1 MEAAFETLDLWE
13 SHIIGELP
21 EKIERD
27 YKLKEFKARGILQAT
42 VSSKFKFM
50 LCDSNGVQLDARKI
64 WVGLKNHYVDYCK
77 RSLTRSEEAMANLQ
91 YDPRK
96 GVEELY
102 NTMTSLRHKIAAA
115 NIFWGEKVF
124 ASRVMAK
131 LVSKSREWRYFE
143 GHTVRWTDEML
154 SPNKFLSELIEEE
167 IKLINMGALPRHGV
181 DDTIY
186 EANYASRNHRN
197 LRKGSTSHGPN
208 AHGAKQGNSSRD
220 DYFAAN
226 HEMDNYYRR
235 DQGRRP
241 YEQRND
247 DQDRMPACHNCG
259 NIGHYAKD
267 CRPAPRNDNYRQQ
280 SPKFFSKGPRSN
292 NQDRSRNNQSADG
305 MFVAMD
311 NKKRDIVIDEACS
324 SIDRSDMFILDSGA
338 SSHMVCR
345 PEWVYDFVPCS
356 NRQVK
361 ASGQDMHNVIGTG
374 TVEILCNVGHR
385 TVSIQLGNVLV
396 VPTFGVNLISENI
409 LEDKGCRI
417 SIFKKV
423 RTIRKSNGEV
433 IMTTRRDGGVN
444 AVNCEA
450 IISDEERAMAHAT
463 VIATANHASEVFR
476 KPTDT
481 AGWHKRLGHI
491 NVEAIKNL
499 ADKSEGLDI
508 IPGKTKER
516 SQCVACIEGK
526 AVRHPFPKRSTHVAT
541 QVNVLLHMDLEGPF
555 HDTALGGYKYY
566 LIIVD
571 DYSRYSHLYP
581 MISKDQTFQRF
592 KEHVA
597 AVELSK
603 GLPVRAIRTDNG
615 GEFTSSAF
623 QQFLKLKG
631 IEVQRTTPYTPQ
643 QNGVAERKNRTIVS
657 AVRAMFAGCKLGR
670 EFWAE
675 AAMTAVYLQNRSPNK
690 ALGQRTP
697 YELWTGELPKVM
709 HLRTFGCAAYALR
722 PKQLLTKLDTRTRRC
737 IFIGYHSQAKAY
749 KLFDLE
755 SKKMITSRDVDFAE
769 EEFPSLSNP
778 VRRNNVVPV
787 MTLYE
792 GAPLFTHSYNLGG
805 VTPSVPIAIDNV
817 VSPKTPETPGNPDC
831 ASTPIGGESEP
842 GRRQVPRVVPTAR
855 NTAKMTV
862 ADRGTEVT
870 TSDERITQEELLGR
884 GISRNKAIKTSLN
897 ESSLAGY
904 RKPNQKPRSK
914 SQGSRKA
921 VQERPV
927 DVMNRD
933 RATMAA
939 PTESTVTADYPG
951 AISETADASEP
962 SIQAAVEQRM
972 VEDLPTNT
980 SQDDSDL
987 EESDQYYSYT
997 HGSGT
1002 SNADE
1007 SNNAVAVI
1015 SNGSSRNIVPET
1027 WQQAMMSSDADLWKE
1042 AADAE
1047 MDSLYKNN
1055 TWQECALP
1063 SGFKAIKVRWV
1074 FKIKYKADGTIDKY
1088 KARLVAKGF
1097 AQVPGIDFHETYA
1110 PVLKF
1115 TSLRIILALA
1125 AIYDWEVDHTDANN
1139 AFLNGTID
1147 EELYIELPEGYNNST
1162 GGAIKRVGR
1171 LQKALYGLRQAPYQW
1186 NKVLVDK
1193 CLNMGFTQCMTD
1205 KCILI
1210 LSAKDR
1216 FVMIAIYVDDILF
1229 VGNNRSLL
1237 ERMKSKLFKEFSM
1250 KDLGPIHT
1258 CLNIRIIRNRMGRTI
1273 TLSQSHYLSDVLEK
1287 FRMSNCNPKF
1297 IPLYPSNPLPA
1308 AEETDPVTSAPYREA
1323 VGSLMYAMIAT
1334 RPDLAA
1340 AVGQAAR
1347 HMHHATDQHWNA
1359 VKLILHYV
1367 QGTLSYALE
1376 LGGTNAS
1383 LSGYSDA
1390 DWAGDVKTRKSTSG
1404 YLCYV
1409 GNALVSWRS
1418 SKQTCVAVSTME
1430 AEYTAAESASRELL
1444 FLRDL
1449 LGELGFEQD
1458 GPTTL
1463 YCDSQ
1468 SAISNMIGPSVVH
1481 EATKHIGIKIN
1492 ALRDRISQGL
1502 IKPEYIGTK
1511 DQVAD
1516 ILTKGLPRPAFEQFV
1531 NLLGLRECSR
1541 RGGVL
1546 DIGNV

>member
-1 MEAAFETLDLWE
+1 
-13 SHIIGELP
+13 
-21 EKIERD
+21 
-27 YKLKEFKARGILQAT
+27 
-42 VSSKFKFM
+42 M
-50 LCDSNGVQLDARKI
+50 LCDSNGIQLDARKI
-64 WVGLKNHYVDYCK
+64 WVGLKNHYVDYCE

-235 DQGRRP
+235 EQGRRP

-267 CRPAPRNDNYRQQ
+267 CRPAPRNSNYRQS

-311 NKKRDIVIDEACS
+311 DKKRDIVIDEACS

-516 SQCVACIEGK
+516 SQC
-526 AVRHPFPKRSTHVAT
+526 
-541 QVNVLLHMDLEGPF
+541 
-555 HDTALGGYKYY
+555 
-566 LIIVD
+566 
-571 DYSRYSHLYP
+571 
-581 MISKDQTFQRF
+581 
-592 KEHVA
+592 
-597 AVELSK
+597 
-603 GLPVRAIRTDNG
+603 
-615 GEFTSSAF
+615 
-623 QQFLKLKG
+623 
-631 IEVQRTTPYTPQ
+631 
-643 QNGVAERKNRTIVS
+643 
-657 AVRAMFAGCKLGR
+657 
-670 EFWAE
+670 
-675 AAMTAVYLQNRSPNK
+675 
-690 ALGQRTP
+690 
-697 YELWTGELPKVM
+697 
-709 HLRTFGCAAYALR
+709 
-722 PKQLLTKLDTRTRRC
+722 
-737 IFIGYHSQAKAY
+737 
-749 KLFDLE
+749 
-755 SKKMITSRDVDFAE
+755 
-769 EEFPSLSNP
+769 
-778 VRRNNVVPV
+778 
-787 MTLYE
+787 
-792 GAPLFTHSYNLGG
+792 GAPLFTHSYNLRGG
-805 VTPSVPIAIDNV
+805 VTPSVPIVIDNV
-817 VSPKTPETPGNPDC
+817 VSPKTSETPGNPDC

-855 NTAKMTV
+855 NTARMTV

-951 AISETADASEP
+951 AISEVDDASEP

-1007 SNNAVAVI
+1007 SNNTVAVI
-1015 SNGSSRNIVPET
+1015 SDGSSRNIVPET
-1027 WQQAMMSSDADLWKE
+1027 WQQAMMSSDADLW
-1042 AADAE
+1042 
-1047 MDSLYKNN
+1047 
-1055 TWQECALP
+1055 
-1063 SGFKAIKVRWV
+1063 
-1074 FKIKYKADGTIDKY
+1074 
-1088 KARLVAKGF
+1088 
-1097 AQVPGIDFHETYA
+1097 
-1110 PVLKF
+1110 
-1115 TSLRIILALA
+1115 
-1125 AIYDWEVDHTDANN
+1125 
-1139 AFLNGTID
+1139 
-1147 EELYIELPEGYNNST
+1147 
-1162 GGAIKRVGR
+1162 
-1171 LQKALYGLRQAPYQW
+1171 
-1186 NKVLVDK
+1186 
-1193 CLNMGFTQCMTD
+1193 
-1205 KCILI
+1205 
-1210 LSAKDR
+1210 
-1216 FVMIAIYVDDILF
+1216 
-1229 VGNNRSLL
+1229 
-1237 ERMKSKLFKEFSM
+1237 
-1250 KDLGPIHT
+1250 
-1258 CLNIRIIRNRMGRTI
+1258 
-1273 TLSQSHYLSDVLEK
+1273 
-1287 FRMSNCNPKF
+1287 
-1297 IPLYPSNPLPA
+1297 
-1308 AEETDPVTSAPYREA
+1308 
-1323 VGSLMYAMIAT
+1323 
-1334 RPDLAA
+1334 
-1340 AVGQAAR
+1340 
-1347 HMHHATDQHWNA
+1347 NA
-1359 VKLILHYV
+1359 VKLVLHYV

>member
-1 MEAAFETLDLWE
+1 MSLYVNEQEVMSPGSQQVKIAEGLIITVLTQDNYTVWANQMEAALETLDLWE

-64 WVGLKNHYVDYCK
+64 WVGLKNHYVDYCE

-235 DQGRRP
+235 EQGRRP

-267 CRPAPRNDNYRQQ
+267 CRPAPRNSNYRQS
-280 SPKFFSKGPRSN
+280 SPKFFSKKPRSN

-311 NKKRDIVIDEACS
+311 DKKRDVVIDEACS

-338 SSHMVCR
+338 SSHMV
-345 PEWVYDFVPCS
+345 
-356 NRQVK
+356 
-361 ASGQDMHNVIGTG
+361 TG
-374 TVEILCNVGHR
+374 LFP
-385 TVSIQLGNVLV
+385 IQLGNVLV

-491 NVEAIKNL
+491 NVESIKNL

-516 SQCVACIEGK
+516 SQCVACIKGK
-526 AVRHPFPKRSTHVAT
+526 AVRHPFPKTSTHVAT

-631 IEVQRTTPYTPQ
+631 IAVQRTTPYTPQ

-690 ALGQRTP
+690 ALSQRTP

-722 PKQLLTKLDTRTRRC
+722 PKQLLTKLDTRTR
-737 IFIGYHSQAKAY
+737 
-749 KLFDLE
+749 
-755 SKKMITSRDVDFAE
+755 
-769 EEFPSLSNP
+769 SNDT
-778 VRRNNVVPV
+778 VTKGHHYLRIA
-787 MTLYE
+787 TIY
-792 GAPLFTHSYNLGG
+792 AGG

-817 VSPKTPETPGNPDC
+817 VSPKTSETPGNPDC

-855 NTAKMTV
+855 NTARMTV

-1002 SNADE
+1002 M
-1007 SNNAVAVI
+1007 AVI
-1015 SNGSSRNIVPET
+1015 SNGSSKEHLCPET
-1027 WQQAMMSSDADLWKE
+1027 WQQAMMSSDADLW
-1042 AADAE
+1042 
-1047 MDSLYKNN
+1047 
-1055 TWQECALP
+1055 
-1063 SGFKAIKVRWV
+1063 
-1074 FKIKYKADGTIDKY
+1074 
-1088 KARLVAKGF
+1088 
-1097 AQVPGIDFHETYA
+1097 
-1110 PVLKF
+1110 
-1115 TSLRIILALA
+1115 
-1125 AIYDWEVDHTDANN
+1125 
-1139 AFLNGTID
+1139 
-1147 EELYIELPEGYNNST
+1147 
-1162 GGAIKRVGR
+1162 
-1171 LQKALYGLRQAPYQW
+1171 
-1186 NKVLVDK
+1186 
-1193 CLNMGFTQCMTD
+1193 
-1205 KCILI
+1205 
-1210 LSAKDR
+1210 
-1216 FVMIAIYVDDILF
+1216 
-1229 VGNNRSLL
+1229 
-1237 ERMKSKLFKEFSM
+1237 
-1250 KDLGPIHT
+1250 
-1258 CLNIRIIRNRMGRTI
+1258 
-1273 TLSQSHYLSDVLEK
+1273 
-1287 FRMSNCNPKF
+1287 
-1297 IPLYPSNPLPA
+1297 
-1308 AEETDPVTSAPYREA
+1308 
-1323 VGSLMYAMIAT
+1323 
-1334 RPDLAA
+1334 
-1340 AVGQAAR
+1340 
-1347 HMHHATDQHWNA
+1347 NA
-1359 VKLILHYV
+1359 VKLVLHYV

>member
-1 MEAAFETLDLWE
+1 
-13 SHIIGELP
+13 
-21 EKIERD
+21 
-27 YKLKEFKARGILQAT
+27 
-42 VSSKFKFM
+42 
-50 LCDSNGVQLDARKI
+50 
-64 WVGLKNHYVDYCK
+64 
-77 RSLTRSEEAMANLQ
+77 
-91 YDPRK
+91 
-96 GVEELY
+96 
-102 NTMTSLRHKIAAA
+102 
-115 NIFWGEKVF
+115 
-124 ASRVMAK
+124 
-131 LVSKSREWRYFE
+131 
-143 GHTVRWTDEML
+143 
-154 SPNKFLSELIEEE
+154 
-167 IKLINMGALPRHGV
+167 MGALPRHGV

-226 HEMDNYYRR
+226 HEMDTYYRR

-267 CRPAPRNDNYRQQ
+267 CRPAPRNGNYRQS

-311 NKKRDIVIDEACS
+311 NKKRDIVIDEACN

-463 VIATANHASEVFR
+463 VIATANHASEVFS

-491 NVEAIKNL
+491 NVESIKNL

-516 SQCVACIEGK
+516 SQCVACIKGK

-631 IEVQRTTPYTPQ
+631 IAVQRTTPYTPQ

-709 HLRTFGCAAYALR
+709 HLRTFGYAAYALR
-722 PKQLLTKLDTRTRRC
+722 PKQLLEKLDTRTRRC
-737 IFIGYHSQAKAY
+737 VFIGYHSQAKAY

-755 SKKMITSRDVDFAE
+755 GKKMITSRDVEFAE

-778 VRRNNVVPV
+778 VRRSNAVQV

-817 VSPKTPETPGNPDC
+817 VSPKTPETPGNPGNPDC

-842 GRRQVPRVVPTAR
+842 GRRQVPRVVPTAM

-862 ADRGTEVT
+862 PDRGTEVT
-870 TSDERITQEELLGR
+870 TSDERITQELLGR

-933 RATMAA
+933 RATMTA

-1007 SNNAVAVI
+1007 LNNAVAVI

-1027 WQQAMMSSDADLWKE
+1027 WQQAIVSSDADL
-1042 AADAE
+1042 
-1047 MDSLYKNN
+1047 
-1055 TWQECALP
+1055 
-1063 SGFKAIKVRWV
+1063 
-1074 FKIKYKADGTIDKY
+1074 
-1088 KARLVAKGF
+1088 
-1097 AQVPGIDFHETYA
+1097 
-1110 PVLKF
+1110 
-1115 TSLRIILALA
+1115 
-1125 AIYDWEVDHTDANN
+1125 
-1139 AFLNGTID
+1139 
-1147 EELYIELPEGYNNST
+1147 
-1162 GGAIKRVGR
+1162 
-1171 LQKALYGLRQAPYQW
+1171 
-1186 NKVLVDK
+1186 
-1193 CLNMGFTQCMTD
+1193 
-1205 KCILI
+1205 
-1210 LSAKDR
+1210 
-1216 FVMIAIYVDDILF
+1216 
-1229 VGNNRSLL
+1229 
-1237 ERMKSKLFKEFSM
+1237 
-1250 KDLGPIHT
+1250 
-1258 CLNIRIIRNRMGRTI
+1258 
-1273 TLSQSHYLSDVLEK
+1273 
-1287 FRMSNCNPKF
+1287 
-1297 IPLYPSNPLPA
+1297 
-1308 AEETDPVTSAPYREA
+1308 
-1323 VGSLMYAMIAT
+1323 
-1334 RPDLAA
+1334 
-1340 AVGQAAR
+1340 
-1347 HMHHATDQHWNA
+1347 WNA

-1376 LGGTNAS
+1376 LGGTKIV
-1383 LSGYSDA
+1383 D
-1390 DWAGDVKTRKSTSG
+1390 
-1404 YLCYV
+1404 
-1409 GNALVSWRS
+1409 
-1418 SKQTCVAVSTME
+1418 CV
-1430 AEYTAAESASRELL
+1430 Y
-1444 FLRDL
+1444 
-1449 LGELGFEQD
+1449 
-1458 GPTTL
+1458 
-1463 YCDSQ
+1463 
-1468 SAISNMIGPSVVH
+1468 
-1481 EATKHIGIKIN
+1481 
-1492 ALRDRISQGL
+1492 
-1502 IKPEYIGTK
+1502 
-1511 DQVAD
+1511 
-1516 ILTKGLPRPAFEQFV
+1516 
-1531 NLLGLRECSR
+1531 
-1541 RGGVL
+1541 
-1546 DIGNV
+1546 

>member
-1 MEAAFETLDLWE
+1 MSLYVNEQEVMSPGSQQVKIAEGLIITVLTQDNYTVWANQMEAAFETLDLWE

-64 WVGLKNHYVDYCK
+64 WVGLKNHYVDYCE

-226 HEMDNYYRR
+226 HEMDTYYRR
-235 DQGRRP
+235 EQGRRP

-267 CRPAPRNDNYRQQ
+267 CRPAPRNSNYRQS

-311 NKKRDIVIDEACS
+311 DKKRDIVIDEACS

-374 TVEILCNVGHR
+374 TVEILCNIGHR

-409 LEDKGCRI
+409 LEDKGCQI

-450 IISDEERAMAHAT
+450 IISDEERAMAHNT

-491 NVEAIKNL
+491 NVESIKNL

-516 SQCVACIEGK
+516 SQCVACIKGK

-631 IEVQRTTPYTPQ
+631 IAVQRTTPYTPQ

-690 ALGQRTP
+690 ALSQRTP

-755 SKKMITSRDVDFAE
+755 SKKMITSRDVEFAE

-778 VRRNNVVPV
+778 VRRNNTVPA

-792 GAPLFTHSYNLGG
+792 EAPLFTHSYNLGG

-817 VSPKTPETPGNPDC
+817 VSPKTSETPGNPDC

-842 GRRQVPRVVPTAR
+842 GRRQVPRVVPTAM
-855 NTAKMTV
+855 NTARMTV

-939 PTESTVTADYPG
+939 PIKSTVTADYPG
-951 AISETADASEP
+951 AISEVDDASEP

-1027 WQQAMMSSDADLWKE
+1027 WQQAIVSSDADL
-1042 AADAE
+1042 
-1047 MDSLYKNN
+1047 
-1055 TWQECALP
+1055 
-1063 SGFKAIKVRWV
+1063 
-1074 FKIKYKADGTIDKY
+1074 
-1088 KARLVAKGF
+1088 
-1097 AQVPGIDFHETYA
+1097 
-1110 PVLKF
+1110 
-1115 TSLRIILALA
+1115 
-1125 AIYDWEVDHTDANN
+1125 
-1139 AFLNGTID
+1139 
-1147 EELYIELPEGYNNST
+1147 
-1162 GGAIKRVGR
+1162 
-1171 LQKALYGLRQAPYQW
+1171 
-1186 NKVLVDK
+1186 
-1193 CLNMGFTQCMTD
+1193 
-1205 KCILI
+1205 
-1210 LSAKDR
+1210 
-1216 FVMIAIYVDDILF
+1216 
-1229 VGNNRSLL
+1229 
-1237 ERMKSKLFKEFSM
+1237 
-1250 KDLGPIHT
+1250 
-1258 CLNIRIIRNRMGRTI
+1258 
-1273 TLSQSHYLSDVLEK
+1273 
-1287 FRMSNCNPKF
+1287 
-1297 IPLYPSNPLPA
+1297 
-1308 AEETDPVTSAPYREA
+1308 
-1323 VGSLMYAMIAT
+1323 
-1334 RPDLAA
+1334 
-1340 AVGQAAR
+1340 
-1347 HMHHATDQHWNA
+1347 WNA

-1546 DIGNV
+1546 DIGN